1 MLTEKDEKG
10 NWRIKGIPWEMLHT
24 GKQITEEVYDEL
36 YACLMKLKEYEDTGL
51 NPKEILT
58 MAENSQTELEEE
70 GGIEGE
76 ITDRDSMRFLW
87 EDDDMP
93 ESNRGSTYTDICQV
107 EDEDRYEE
115 CPYYCMGVC
124 CLDRYGRCPYE

>member
-1 MLTEKDEKG
+1 
-10 NWRIKGIPWEMLHT
+10 MLHA

-36 YACLMKLKEYEDTGL
+36 YACLMRLKEYEDTGL

-76 ITDRDSMRFLW
+76 ITDRDSMRFLCVG
-87 EDDDMP
+87 
-93 ESNRGSTYTDICQV
+93 RR
-107 EDEDRYEE
+107 RYA
-115 CPYYCMGVC
+115 
-124 CLDRYGRCPYE
+124 RI